1 MRRLFITVLI
11 LCLCAFSVNALE
23 SGADESNSVIDGLP
37 SEVSELM
44 DEIDTDRPDFIKGFM
59 EILLKALG
67 KATDGIR
74 QGLRLSAVVLM
85 ICLLCGIWN
94 SISSHSSLPTIVGV
108 LGIYAAVLGAFGS
121 MIQLSKDT
129 VATLTDYSAL
139 LIPIMA
145 SAAALSGNPVSATV
159 LQSVTVLFAQLLM
172 RIITKLLI
180 PGVYLFLALAAGE
193 AALQNNLLG
202 ELREFLSWIISK
214 TLRCLMYIFTVF
226 LTLSGVISGNTDAM
240 AVKTAKFAVSGMI
253 PVVGSIL
260 SDASESLLAG
270 ASILKN
276 TVGIVGMLAVF
287 AAANLGAV
295 AEIEK

>member
-1 MRRLFITVLI
+1 
-11 LCLCAFSVNALE
+11 
-23 SGADESNSVIDGLP
+23 
-37 SEVSELM
+37 
-44 DEIDTDRPDFIKGFM
+44 M

-276 TVGIVGMLAVF
+276 TVGIVGMLAVLGIAIVPF
-287 AAANLGAV
+287 LRVGIQYLITKGAAACSGAIAIKEHTSLLKHISTAMGFLLAMTGICAILLLISGV
-295 AEIEK
+295 CYLKVSPI